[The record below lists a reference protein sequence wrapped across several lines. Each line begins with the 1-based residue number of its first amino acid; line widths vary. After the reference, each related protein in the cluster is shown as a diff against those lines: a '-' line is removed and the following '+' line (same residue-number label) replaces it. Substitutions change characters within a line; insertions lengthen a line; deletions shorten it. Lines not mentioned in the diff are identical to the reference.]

1 LTSITGKG
9 DFMKNWTVRLFA
21 IAAPLM
27 LGGCL
32 WGPGKFT
39 SDLTLR
45 KNGTFVLDYRGEIML
60 QMPDD
65 KGAPPLPWE
74 DNMARCYTD
83 GRTEIVDTELKL
95 EPADEAETSPGDD
108 EKRAC
113 TAAETAR
120 LKAQYQKESAE
131 KIEQRRKESD
141 NVAKMLGLP
150 TTDDESNRRF
160 AASLM
165 KYQGWRS
172 VTYKGKGLF
181 DVDYH
186 FEGRVGQDY
195 VFPMMPESDIVIPF
209 VTIRKRTDGSVTVTA
224 PALTGGQGPFGARAK
239 MMGLPNK
246 GEGPPSR
253 AEGRFTITTDGEIL
267 TNNSEDG
274 PVAGPSGKSVRWD
287 VSPATNKIPEMLVR
301 L

>member
-1 LTSITGKG
+1 MKGWGK
-9 DFMKNWTVRLFA
+9 FIVA
-21 IAAPLM
+21 AAAPLM

-39 SDLTLR
+39 SDLALR

-65 KGAPPLPWE
+65 KSEAPLPWE
-74 DNMARCYTD
+74 KEMARCFSD
-83 GRTEIVDTELKL
+83 GRIEIVDTEIKL
-95 EPADEAETSPGDD
+95 DPTEEAATTLPDEER
-108 EKRAC
+108 RAC
-113 TAAETAR
+113 TPAEIAK
-120 LKAQYQKESAE
+120 LKEQYEKESAE
-131 KIEQRRKESD
+131 KIEAKRREND
-141 NVAKMLGLP
+141 NLAKVFGLP
-150 TTDDESNRRF
+150 TSDDASNRRF
-160 AASLM
+160 AANLM

-195 VFPMMPESDIVIPF
+195 AFPLMPESDLVIPF
-209 VTIRKRTDGSVTVTA
+209 VTIRRRNDGAVMVSA
-224 PALTGGQGPFGARAK
+224 PAFTGGSGPLSARAR
-239 MMGLPNK
+239 MLNLPDK
-246 GEGPPSR
+246 GNGPVSR

-287 VSPATNKIPEMLVR
+287 VDRSSDKIPEMLVR